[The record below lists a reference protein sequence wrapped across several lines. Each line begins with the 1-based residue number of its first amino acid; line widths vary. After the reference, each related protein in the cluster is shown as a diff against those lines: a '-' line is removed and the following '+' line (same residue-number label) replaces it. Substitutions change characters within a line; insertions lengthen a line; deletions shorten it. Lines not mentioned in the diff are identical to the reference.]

1 VAVGGSRAQH
11 PVMDLVPRPGA
22 THGVVA
28 PVRTDPTGKDGPTRR
43 QAAGAEWRRSSQGLY
58 VPSYVELTPEQRIV
72 ETGAIVPGLGA
83 VTGWGAMRWLGATW
97 FSGTDAS
104 GTKRPVP
111 LWCRRRLVRP
121 QALFH
126 LSEERFDP
134 HARSLVDGVMVADA
148 VAALTYEMR
157 HAPTLTAAVQ
167 ALDMAAYADLVS
179 VAEATEWA
187 HAHPSRVGIERCR
200 RACAAG
206 DENAWSPQET
216 AMRMEWGHDRGRMTL
231 LTNHPVFALDGRH
244 QLTPDLLDARAGV
257 AGEYDGAVHL
267 TTGRRHRDIRREAL
281 YRELE
286 LELVV
291 MTAPDVRAPEGFQR
305 RLAAAYARVA
315 RRPASDRS
323 WTIELPAWWVRTD
336 TVERR
341 RALTESERARWL
353 RRGSAAG

>member
-1 VAVGGSRAQH
+1 VACDGSAAQH
-11 PVMDLVPRPGA
+11 PVHGPGA
-22 THGVVA
+22 TAGSGA
-28 PVRTDPTGKDGPTRR
+28 RGGGPVRTDPTGKNGPTRR
-43 QAAGAEWRRSSQGLY
+43 EAAGSEWRRSSQGLY
-58 VPSYVELTPEQRIV
+58 VPSYVESTPEQRIV
-72 ETGAIVPGLGA
+72 ETGAVVPDLGA
-83 VTGWGAMRWLGATW
+83 VTGWGALRWLGATW
-97 FSGTDAS
+97 FAGTDGSGTE
-104 GTKRPVP
+104 RPVP

-121 QALFH
+121 QALFD

-134 HARSLVDGVMVADA
+134 HGRSLVDGVMVADA

-157 HAPTLTAAVQ
+157 HAPSLTAAVQ

-187 HAHPSRVGIERCR
+187 QAHPSRVGIERCR

-216 AMRMEWGHDRGRMTL
+216 VMRMEWGQPTL
-231 LTNHPVFALDGRH
+231 LTNHPVFDLGGHH

-267 TTGRRHRDIRREAL
+267 TTGRRHRDVRREAL
-281 YRELE
+281 CRELE

-305 RLAAAYARVA
+305 RLAAAYARAA

-323 WTIELPAWWVRTD
+323 WTIDLPAWWVRTD

-341 RALTESERARWL
+341 RALTGDQRARWL